1 MEIPNPS
8 HNNITLNAGHTF
20 VVHKLKAVVYTMI
33 LSVQCRYHNFDESLR
48 GSPLINNFMVLNLC
62 PNTLFNRVMELE
74 IFDKA
79 FMKVLQYSVM
89 HDRVPH
95 ALKGGSLTPSPSVQC
110 VLYRVFGNETRKVG
124 VGSTPKRPSE
134 NTARKVGVG
143 NELLC
148 HQNAS
153 QCWLYLHLRHGR
165 REVPGFTLHVSF
177 FAVSFSSLFLNHNER
192 LLVTK
197 TASG

>member
-33 LSVQCRYHNFDESLR
+33 LSVQCRYRNFDESLR

-79 FMKVLQYSVM
+79 YMKVLQYSVM

-124 VGSTPKRPSE
+124 VG
-134 NTARKVGVG
+134 

-153 QCWLYLHLRHGR
+153 QCWLYLHLRHAR
-165 REVPGFTLHVSF
+165 REVPGFTLHVFF

-197 TASG
+197 IANGRDAEGKTGQYLDTCGA